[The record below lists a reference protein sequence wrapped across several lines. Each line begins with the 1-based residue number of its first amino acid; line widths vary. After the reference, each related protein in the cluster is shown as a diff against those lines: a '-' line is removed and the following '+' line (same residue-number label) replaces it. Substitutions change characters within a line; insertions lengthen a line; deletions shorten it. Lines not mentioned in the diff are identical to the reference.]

1 VARFEVLGGDY
12 DKGDAWIYHDGSFVF
27 RKQNRIQKTVPHDR
41 AREFDEASEASLAR
55 LGLNRLLP
63 DFWAAQSRSPKSLAG
78 PDLVLYFED
87 RQAVLIR
94 ADEKAREMIVH
105 KIERG
110 YRISR
115 ACTLLTGLC

>member
-1 VARFEVLGGDY
+1 MARFEVLGGDY

-55 LGLNRLLP
+55 LGLHRLLP
-63 DFWAAQSRSPKSLAG
+63 DFWAAQSAGSEPLAG

-87 RQAVLIR
+87 HQAVLIR
-94 ADEKAREMIVH
+94 TDEKAREMIAH
-105 KIERG
+105 KVERG
-110 YRISR
+110 YTPGPQDDR
-115 ACTLLTGLC
+115 GEP